1 MSFLDRKIQTALGL
15 WIILS
20 PWLLGFSDVSLMKWS
35 NVLIGTA
42 IFLINFWVIFDHKS
56 ESNGDALNPKP

>member
-1 MSFLDRKIQTALGL
+1 MFSHLDRKIQVALGL

-35 NVLIGTA
+35 NVLIGTV
-42 IFLINFWVIFDHKS
+42 IFLINFWVIFDKN
-56 ESNGDALNPKP
+56 SNHSGTNL